1 LFPLL
6 PAANVE
12 ELADA
17 EAETPRPPDEED
29 DAPALAE
36 IWMPEPEDGAPDV
49 ALPADSGTTPMLAFK
64 LKNCWLE
71 AHSTSCHLF
80 VFL

>member
-1 LFPLL
+1 LL

-17 EAETPRPPDEED
+17 DAEIPRPPDEED

-36 IWMPEPEDGAPDV
+36 IWMPEPEDAAPDE
-49 ALPADSGTTPMLAFK
+49 ALPADSGTTPMLAFR
-64 LKNCWLE
+64 LVNWPLE
-71 AHSTSCHLF
+71 AHSTSCHLY
-80 VFL
+80 

>member
-1 LFPLL
+1 M

-29 DAPALAE
+29 EAPALAE
-36 IWMPEPEDGAPDV
+36 IWMPEPEDAAPEE
-49 ALPADSGTTPMLAFK
+49 ACWPPADGGTTPMLAFRPV
-64 LKNCWLE
+64 NWPLE
-71 AHSTSCHLF
+71 AHSTSCHLRA
-80 VFL
+80 